1 MFDKH
6 KTIDMNFTVKVT
18 PSKKDEAKDKS
29 WYDVDIT
36 TYNGRIAGRFEHW
49 ELRDLIR
56 QIDNA
61 IY

>member
-1 MFDKH
+1 
-6 KTIDMNFTVKVT
+6 MNFTVRVE
-18 PSKKDEAKDKS
+18 PIGKDEAKDKH
-29 WYDVDIT
+29 WYDVKIK
-36 TYNGRIAGRFEHW
+36 TYNGEISGRFEHW

>member
-1 MFDKH
+1 MAKFKA
-6 KTIDMNFTVKVT
+6 KVI
-18 PSKKDEAKDKS
+18 PVPKDERTDKNQ
-29 WYDVDIT
+29 YDVKIE
-36 TYNGRIAGRFEHW
+36 TYKESISGRFEHW

>member
-1 MFDKH
+1 
-6 KTIDMNFTVKVT
+6 MNFKVKVV
-18 PSKKDEAKDKS
+18 PSGKDEIKDKS
-29 WYDVDIT
+29 WYDVDIS
-36 TYNGRIAGRFEHW
+36 TYNGRIQGRFEHW

>member
-1 MFDKH
+1 
-6 KTIDMNFTVKVT
+6 MNFKVKVT
-18 PSKKDEAKDKS
+18 PSGKDETKDKS
-29 WYDVDIT
+29 WYDVDIS

>member
-1 MFDKH
+1 MQ
-6 KTIDMNFTVKVT
+6 FTVKVT
-18 PSKKDEAKDKS
+18 PSTKDEAKDKN
-29 WYDVDIT
+29 WYDVKIK
-36 TYNGRIAGRFEHW
+36 TYNGEISGRFEHW